1 MNEIIMTQAHIFT
14 FYVVLENQIAEKL
27 RSLYDGWLYNKA
39 NQLFKEKVKKFSK
52 SIDVNPNKIII
63 KNLKNRWGSVTKNK
77 TLNLN
82 INLIKAPED
91 VIDYLII
98 HELCHFKIKG
108 HSYQFWEYLKQFS
121 KDYNQKIKWL
131 KYNTNNILSS

>member
-1 MNEIIMTQAHIFT
+1 MTQAHIFT